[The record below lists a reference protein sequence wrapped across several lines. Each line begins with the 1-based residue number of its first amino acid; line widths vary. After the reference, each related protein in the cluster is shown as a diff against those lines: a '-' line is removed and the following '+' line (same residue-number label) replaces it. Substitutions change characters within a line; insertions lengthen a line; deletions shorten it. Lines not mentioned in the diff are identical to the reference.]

1 MSVQSQIAAGIEPKA
16 TGFGD
21 DTPLMSIA
29 VSLKRIADCLD
40 PPDVPPRLHDMAES
54 MATMAELMDII
65 VVHAG
70 EMARRLNNIESAL
83 T

>member
-1 MSVQSQIAAGIEPKA
+1 
-16 TGFGD
+16 
-21 DTPLMSIA
+21 
-29 VSLKRIADCLD
+29 
-40 PPDVPPRLHDMAES
+40 
-54 MATMAELMDII
+54 LMDII